1 MPHSAGF
8 MTSTWNGLFTDQL
21 QSTGDA
27 GMLRKISTLCALC
40 FAMFILASLPLAA
53 QRDAA
58 TLEGRVVD
66 ATGATI
72 ANAAVSAV
80 NINTN
85 FTYHALSDA
94 SGAWI
99 ISPVRIGTYKVS
111 FSAKGFKETVAGP
124 ITLDV
129 QQRQRVD
136 ATLELGEISE
146 RVEVHDIA
154 PLLETDSSETGQVIN
169 SEAMV
174 GFPLNGRNP
183 VQLAQLT
190 VGVTASEPGA
200 RDSGGYG
207 FSASGSRSLD
217 NNFLLDGVDNN
228 SNLPDLLNEANYVSM
243 PPPDALQEFKI
254 ETGNYDA
261 EFGRSTGA
269 IINATTKG
277 GSNAFH
283 GSLYEFLRNQSFDA
297 MNYFDTTRQ
306 PYHQNQFGA
315 TFGGRV
321 IRDKLF
327 FFVDYQG
334 LRLNQAQTTTSVVP
348 TDAQR
353 GGDFSDQLDLTS
365 PTGVNDCNG
374 VPTYNGEIFD
384 TTKTQTQGTA
394 FCGVPFGY
402 VSGAPSNIVPSSSTD
417 ALGLK
422 LIQLF
427 PTSNAS
433 GTGYNYLSD
442 PITTQTTNQGD
453 IRVDQVIS
461 AHDTAFYRFSLINN
475 PETIGSPFPGYAD
488 GGGFFD
494 GIQQITAYSG
504 VASEA
509 HVFALNKVNE
519 FRAGFNH
526 IKTSRYQANY
536 GTNVSSIV
544 GFPGVPYV
552 AGTDNGGLPQLTFSD
567 AATLGSPTFLPAI
580 ERQTTIMFSDT
591 FTLISGN
598 DTWKFGGEMRPE
610 HFSIFEPA
618 SPRGYLS
625 FSHQYTDNAGA
636 LGTGGN
642 SLASLLAGQTS
653 GGNINNLNN
662 IDYYRHT
669 YALFLQNDWRALPKL
684 TLNMGIRYEFFSPV
698 YSKKDAQA
706 NFNPITGFLDIPKD
720 SNVSLTP
727 TLAETLPVNHNAS
740 GALINSDYKDF
751 SPRVGVSYSP
761 TKRLAVQSA
770 FGVFFNG
777 DEAGPY
783 SNPSPGFNPP
793 YFITQTF
800 AGPCG
805 LPSYTGAP
813 SGVDCSVPGVSIL
826 SQGFPANALVDP
838 NTPTLFSLDPHLR
851 MPYVMQW
858 HLTFQYQITGKTM
871 FETAYVGSR
880 SDRSYIYLNGN
891 QAQPTD
897 DPTAPTAPRRPWTY
911 VDASIG
917 YLKSAGLSN
926 YHGWQSSL
934 TQRLDNG
941 LEFIVNYT
949 YSKALGN
956 VSSADLGSQNNDG
969 FRNSL
974 YPNNEYGPLDFDV
987 RQRFVASYLYDLPF
1001 GQGQRFATGV
1011 PLLDHVLGNWN
1022 WSGIV
1027 TLSTGTWFTVTDGN
1041 ANFAN
1046 SDGQQRPDYV
1056 PGVKATSK
1064 PCIAGT
1070 FFNTCAFQNPQAGSF
1085 GDVSINSLEGPGEK
1099 NVDFALMK
1107 KIALGA
1113 SRHLEIRAETF
1124 NTFNH
1129 PNFQFAAPGP
1139 QNSNNSTVMGTPT
1152 FGYLTG
1158 AQAPRLVQ
1166 FAAKFYY

>member
-1 MPHSAGF
+1 MFSRSGC
-8 MTSTWNGLFTDQL
+8 
-21 QSTGDA
+21 
-27 GMLRKISTLCALC
+27 ISALC
-40 FAMFILASLPLAA
+40 FALLVLASFPLTA

-72 ANAAVSAV
+72 ANATVTAV

-85 FTYHALSDA
+85 FAYHALSDT

-99 ISPVRIGTYKVS
+99 ISPVRIGTYQVT
-111 FSAKGFKETVAGP
+111 FSAKGFKQTVAGP

-136 ATLELGEISE
+136 ATLELGSVSE
-146 RVEVHDIA
+146 RVEVHDTA

-190 VGVTASEPGA
+190 VGVTTSEPGA
-200 RDSGGYG
+200 RDSGGFG

-217 NNFLLDGVDNN
+217 NNFLLDGMDNN
-228 SNLPDLLNEANYVSM
+228 SNLPDLLNEANYVVM

-269 IINATTKG
+269 IVNATTKG
-277 GSNAFH
+277 GSNTLH

-297 MNYFDTTRQ
+297 LNYFDTTSQ

-315 TFGGRV
+315 TLGGRI

-327 FFVDYQG
+327 FFMDYQG
-334 LRLNQAQTTTSVVP
+334 LRLSQAQTTTSLVP
-348 TDAQR
+348 TEAQR

-384 TTKTQTQGTA
+384 TTKTQAQGA
-394 FCGVPFGY
+394 GYCGVPFGY
-402 VSGAPSNIVPSSSTD
+402 ADGVPTNIVPPSSTD
-417 ALGLK
+417 SLGLK

-442 PITTQTTNQGD
+442 PITTQTTNQAD
-453 IRVDQVIS
+453 VRVDQVIS
-461 AHDTAFYRFSLINN
+461 AHDTAFYRFSLNNN

-509 HVFALNKVNE
+509 HVFSTNKVNE
-519 FRAGFNH
+519 FRVGFNR
-526 IKTSRYQANY
+526 IKTSRYQAYND
-536 GTNVSSIV
+536 TNVSSII

-552 AGTDNGGLPQLTFSD
+552 EGTNNGGLPQLTFDD
-567 AATLGSPTFLPAI
+567 ASTLGSPTFLPAI
-580 ERQTTIMFSDT
+580 ERQTTLMFSDT

-598 DTWKFGGEMRPE
+598 DTWKFGGEVRPE
-610 HFSIFEPA
+610 RFSIYEPA
-618 SPRGYLS
+618 DPRGYLS
-625 FSHQYTDNAGA
+625 FSHQYTDNAGDT
-636 LGTGGN
+636 GSGGN

-669 YALFLQNDWRALPKL
+669 YALFLQNDWRVLPKL
-684 TLNMGIRYEFFSPV
+684 SLNMGIRYEFFSPV
-698 YSKKDAQA
+698 YSKNDAQA
-706 NFNPITGFLDIPKD
+706 NFNPVTGILDIPKD

-727 TLAETLPVNHNAS
+727 TLASTLPVNHNAS
-740 GALINSDYKDF
+740 GALISADYKDF
-751 SPRVGVSYSP
+751 SPRIGVAYSP
-761 TKRLAVQSA
+761 TRRLAVQSA

-800 AGPCG
+800 AAPCG

-838 NTPTLFSLDPHLR
+838 NTPVLFSLDPHLR

-858 HLTFQYQITGKTM
+858 HLTLQYQITAKTM
-871 FETAYVGSR
+871 FETAYVGSK

-891 QAQPTD
+891 QAQPTTD
-897 DPTAPTAPRRPWTY
+897 ASAPTAPRRPWPY

-917 YLKSAGLSN
+917 YLKSAGSSN
-926 YHGWQSSL
+926 YNSLQTSL
-934 TQRLDNG
+934 TQRLSHG

-956 VSSADLGSQNNDG
+956 ASSADLGSQNNDG

-974 YPNNEYGPLDFDV
+974 YPNEEYGPLDFDV
-987 RQRFVASYLYDLPF
+987 RHRFVASYLYDLPF
-1001 GQGQRFATGV
+1001 GKGQRFATGISAI
-1011 PLLDHVLGNWN
+1011 DHIIDNWN

-1041 ANFAN
+1041 ANFGN

-1056 PGVKATSK
+1056 PGVKATST
-1064 PCIAGT
+1064 PCIPGT
-1070 FFNTCAFQNPQAGSF
+1070 FFNTCAFQNPAEGSL
-1085 GDVSINSLEGPGEK
+1085 GDVSINSIEGPGEK
-1099 NVDFALMK
+1099 NVDFALLK
-1107 KIALGA
+1107 KISLGQ
-1113 SRHLEIRAETF
+1113 SRRLEIRAEAF
-1124 NTFNH
+1124 NVFNH

-1139 QNSNNSTVMGTPT
+1139 QNSINSTVMGTPT

-1158 AQAPRLVQ
+1158 ALAPRLLQ
-1166 FAAKFYY
+1166 FAAKIYY